1 MSKDKIKEI
10 SGVVLGHS
18 DGYGFLRPDIG
29 NEDFYL
35 SPTEMLKVMHG
46 DQVVVK
52 IYPKREKQRT
62 DAVIL
67 EVVKR
72 AQQDLVGRLVF
83 ENGLYLV
90 VPEEKRINH
99 DIVVSKNNLQT
110 AKIGQIVVVSLI
122 DQPTKVTPPIGKII
136 EVVGDGDMPGIENE
150 IALRKFKIP
159 HHFPDEIL
167 RITEADMTKF
177 YAAKGNK
184 KRIDL
189 TEIDFF
195 TVDGLDA
202 KDYDD
207 AIYVEGIKK
216 VVGEL

>member
-1 MSKDKIKEI
+1 MEI

-29 NEDFYL
+29 KEDFYL

-52 IYPKREKQRT
+52 INPGREKQRT

-72 AQQDLVGRLVF
+72 AQRDLVGRLVF

-136 EVVGDGDMPGIENE
+136 EVVGDSDEPGIENE
-150 IALRKFKIP
+150 IALRKFKKSCERAGIVQEVRKREFYEKP
-159 HHFPDEIL
+159 SAKRQRKHKEAVARWRKKEKSLQL
-167 RITEADMTKF
+167 RPERR
-177 YAAKGNK
+177 Y
-184 KRIDL
+184 
-189 TEIDFF
+189 
-195 TVDGLDA
+195 
-202 KDYDD
+202 
-207 AIYVEGIKK
+207 
-216 VVGEL
+216 